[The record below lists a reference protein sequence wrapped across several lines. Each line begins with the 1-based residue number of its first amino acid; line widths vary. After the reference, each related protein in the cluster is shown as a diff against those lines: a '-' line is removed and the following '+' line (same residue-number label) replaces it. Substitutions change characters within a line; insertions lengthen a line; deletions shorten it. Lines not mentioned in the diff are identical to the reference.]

1 MRSRTGSWVVYLL
14 CSVLLFGVSMG
25 RLEKAV
31 KVACEVVI
39 NGKLEKCALSPRL
52 PVHDGVLEM
61 IETLS
66 AQPTSQAFSLTRRH
80 VCLFRM
86 KSLLLLEET

>member
-1 MRSRTGSWVVYLL
+1 
-14 CSVLLFGVSMG
+14 MG

-31 KVACEVVI
+31 KVACEMVF
-39 NGKLEKCALSPRL
+39 NGKLEKCALSPRY
-52 PVHDGVLEM
+52 DGVLEM
-61 IETLS
+61 IETLF
-66 AQPTSQAFSLTRRH
+66 AQPTSQDFSLTRHH